1 MPIDIQ
7 TTYWEQKAIE
17 LEEAGQPDKAQ
28 WYRIRRPTGPGTTE
42 FGEAEPLTIV
52 SSEDARDDIPG
63 TKERLDQL
71 SGVGDEVAEGEE
83 VEKQGIIFTRDDA
96 GIITGMTWGTLPG
109 VEEGEKTL
117 EEMDPTERA
126 FFETEKDKEEKDP
139 NITALEGIITEW
151 GDEITTLS
159 GELDKIKISAE
170 DASSDLIDSIKAKYD
185 VRRQQMSDL
194 YNRQKES
201 TKVFGIRSGTSRY
214 APEMMKGVLSQ
225 VEATKIQ
232 ELAVLDSEESSL
244 IAQAKQ
250 DLSKEKWDMV
260 VEQMDK
266 IEKKRD
272 EKIAKLEELNIAA
285 AEANEKK
292 AEATEKLKDT
302 TSILALMNQGVNSM
316 SDLFVALNYDAEGNL
331 LDRNVSWD
339 RIVEVSDDILKSQ
352 GVEGE
357 EYIFNYT
364 NADGYRVA
372 VSELS
377 DGTFKETRLG
387 QAEIPGATGD
397 KFEDSLKIRTTLRGE
412 QIYKDVIEVNNGY
425 QNVRTGFEAD
435 NAPGD
440 LFIINGL
447 AKILDPGSV
456 IRPAEFDTVEQSQ
469 GFFSRFG
476 MAFDKFMEGDRLS
489 SEARGKF
496 NEIVESV
503 VAEKRKPL
511 QSLIETFYLP
521 LAQERGV
528 SINDIIPREVYMGA
542 LKEDEGDEEGEQEIS
557 LEELAT
563 QKGWTEASLQSAR
576 DAGWTDKEILDYLNK
591 Q

>member
-1 MPIDIQ
+1 M
-7 TTYWEQKAIE
+7 
-17 LEEAGQPDKAQ
+17 
-28 WYRIRRPTGPGTTE
+28 
-42 FGEAEPLTIV
+42 
-52 SSEDARDDIPG
+52 
-63 TKERLDQL
+63 
-71 SGVGDEVAEGEE
+71 
-83 VEKQGIIFTRDDA
+83 
-96 GIITGMTWGTLPG
+96 
-109 VEEGEKTL
+109 
-117 EEMDPTERA
+117 
-126 FFETEKDKEEKDP
+126 
-139 NITALEGIITEW
+139 
-151 GDEITTLS
+151 
-159 GELDKIKISAE
+159 
-170 DASSDLIDSIKAKYD
+170 
-185 VRRQQMSDL
+185 
-194 YNRQKES
+194 
-201 TKVFGIRSGTSRY
+201 
-214 APEMMKGVLSQ
+214 
-225 VEATKIQ
+225 
-232 ELAVLDSEESSL
+232 AVLDSEESSL

-576 DAGWTDKEILDYLNK
+576 DTGWTDKEILDYLNK